1 MTMTFQNFFKT
12 PPLDAFAQN
21 ITFKGLCTDSLYPT
35 FSAMKNDLKTFSNPI
50 QKFQTPTLS
59 FFFTWN
65 ML

>member
-1 MTMTFQNFFKT
+1 MRPTLWE
-12 PPLDAFAQN
+12 LDSQ
-21 ITFKGLCTDSLYPT
+21 TEKGGNLFISVLAYSDSLYPT